1 MLSEDL
7 PIYKAIYNL
16 AKVIFKYAKNMKR
29 VDRILIGERL
39 NNNALDMLNCVLK
52 ANSNVV
58 AQRLVVLK
66 EMKVLMAEIKT
77 YLRFCIENKVLNEKQ
92 CANITYLSD
101 KVGKQLSGWIK
112 STEDR
117 VKNDTQP
124 AMRASVDK

>member
-16 AKVIFKYAKNMKR
+16 AKVLFKYAKNMKR

-52 ANSNVV
+52 ANSSMPAN
-58 AQRLVVLK
+58 RLAALK
-66 EMKVLMAEIKT
+66 EMKVLMIEIRT

-101 KVGKQLSGWIK
+101 KVGKQLSGWMK

-117 VKNDTQP
+117 VKNGMQP
-124 AMRASVDK
+124 KMQTSIDK